1 MPSKSYCISVV
12 IQLQNMLAI
21 IYKGKLLGRKAVR

>member
-1 MPSKSYCISVV
+1 MPSKPDFISVV

-21 IYKGKLLGRKAVR
+21 MYKGKLLGRKAVR